1 MEETD
6 LEGFGFPRN
15 DNNDD
20 FKKAHEQRSDRKKKT
35 GDRADWNLS
44 KTKLIITN
52 RDTQFM
58 IIIRY

>member
-1 MEETD
+1 MAGAVEAC
-6 LEGFGFPRN
+6 LGYFLG
-15 DNNDD
+15 
-20 FKKAHEQRSDRKKKT
+20 KKKPPRRVDK
-35 GDRADWNLS
+35 GEGADTIEKRRKNLS